1 MENNEKLQLVLQRSF
16 PDSLKK
22 QGDFVSRVLIKLTKK
37 YIESQ
42 ILDIGAGSG
51 ALINELKSK
60 NYNAAGI
67 DLFPR
72 SNEIQKGSITNLEF
86 KDDGF
91 NTIFC
96 TEVIE
101 HLTDKQIDKGL
112 VEVKRVLRK
121 DGYFIVTVPFGEN
134 LEMNTYTCP
143 ECGHR
148 FHKVGHLQSFNKG
161 RIKNLLEE
169 HGFEIVFMKV
179 YALGA
184 MSKLPLGRY
193 FNFLFKRLD
202 YESIGKTL
210 VVVAK
215 DC

>member
-1 MENNEKLQLVLQRSF
+1 MNNENYQ
-16 PDSLKK
+16 KK
-22 QGDFVSRVLIKLTKK
+22 IVELNFSGNYQGDFVSPLIIVLVEK
-37 YIESQ
+37 YLKSP

-51 ALINELKSK
+51 ALINKLKSK
-60 NYNAAGI
+60 NYSTIGI

-72 SNEIQKGSITNLEF
+72 GEDIQEGSITNIEF
-86 KDDGF
+86 KDDEF

-96 TEVIE
+96 TEIIE
-101 HLTDKQIDKGL
+101 HLTDKQIEKGL

-121 DGYFIVTVPFGEN
+121 EGHFIVTVPFDEN
-134 LEMNTYTCP
+134 LETNTYTCP

-161 RIKNLLEE
+161 RIQNIFEE

-184 MSKLPLGRY
+184 MSKLPLGRC

-202 YESIGKTL
+202 YESISKTL

>member
-1 MENNEKLQLVLQRSF
+1 MDEKYQ
-16 PDSLKK
+16 KK
-22 QGDFVSRVLIKLTKK
+22 IVELNYGDVYQGDVVSSTIVKLTQHYLK
-37 YIESQ
+37 SP

-51 ALINELKSK
+51 ALINELKIK
-60 NYNAAGI
+60 KYKAKGI
-67 DLFPR
+67 DLVPR

-86 KDDGF
+86 KDDEI

-121 DGYFIVTVPFGEN
+121 DGCFIVTVPFDEN

-148 FHKVGHLQSFNKG
+148 FHKVGHLQSFDG
-161 RIKNLLEE
+161 RRIKNLLEE

-184 MSKLPLGRY
+184 MSKLPLGRC

-202 YESIGKTL
+202 YASISKTL

>member
-1 MENNEKLQLVLQRSF
+1 MNNETYQ
-16 PDSLKK
+16 KK
-22 QGDFVSRVLIKLTKK
+22 VVKFNYSGTYQGDIVSPLIVALVRK
-37 YIESQ
+37 YIKSHV
-42 ILDIGAGSG
+42 LDIGAGNG
-51 ALINELKSK
+51 ALVNKLKK
-60 NYNAAGI
+60 DYVIVGI

-86 KDDGF
+86 KDDEF

-121 DGYFIVTVPFGEN
+121 DGYFIVTVPFDEN

-148 FHKVGHLQSFNKG
+148 FHKVGHLQSFNKR
-161 RIKNLLEE
+161 RINNLLEE
-169 HGFEIVFMKV
+169 HGFEIVFMSV

-202 YESIGKTL
+202 YESISKTL